1 MNRPDI
7 VVTVAIPMLLGN
19 ATGNAREVQVR
30 GATLQACLD
39 DLLAKHPLLRSHLF
53 EERGELRKHVVILY
67 NDQNT
72 RWLDSLEDVAI
83 QPGDRITI
91 LQAVSGG

>member
-1 MNRPDI
+1 MNVAVP
-7 VVTVAIPMLLGN
+7 VAIPLLLGN
-19 ATGNAREVQVR
+19 ATGGAREIEVS
-30 GATLQACLD
+30 GETLRECLD
-39 DLLAKHPLLRSHLF
+39 ELVVKYPLLQSHLY
-53 EERGELRKHVVILY
+53 EDHGEIRRHVVILY

-72 RWLDSLEDVAI
+72 RWLDTLEVSI

>member
-1 MNRPDI
+1 
-7 VVTVAIPMLLGN
+7 VEAVSTKVSIPMLLGN
-19 ATGNAREVQVR
+19 ATEGAREVSVT
-30 GATLQACLD
+30 GATLQECLD
-39 DLLAKHPLLRSHLF
+39 DLMRTYPLLGSHLF
-53 EERGELRKHVVILY
+53 EADGALRRHVLILY

-72 RWLDSLEDVAI
+72 RWFDALDIPI